1 MYLITSNTGASR
13 AKNIDPKLIGI
24 IVGVVAFII
33 IISVL
38 AVIFLCKCRVE
49 NRLAIHGQKT
59 ELDYIP
65 TAVDVNPQNEQA
77 FDATSRYSTT
87 MASRFQ
93 TTQPKR
99 PNAYRN
105 DGESSETSQSYA
117 DR

>member
-1 MYLITSNTGASR
+1 MKGA
-13 AKNIDPKLIGI
+13 DPKLIGI
-24 IVGVVAFII
+24 IVGVVALVI
-33 IISVL
+33 IISVI
-38 AVIFLCKCRVE
+38 AVILLCNCRVE

-77 FDATSRYSTT
+77 FDATSRYSAS

-93 TTQPKR
+93 ATQPKR
-99 PNAYRN
+99 PNAYRS
-105 DGESSETSQSYA
+105 DGENSESSQSYA